1 MDMKPFENFDWTN
14 FWNDSDYAK
23 KAYIGKAPTDEEISE
38 IEKELGYKLPQ
49 SYIEL
54 IKKHN
59 GGIPVLRVFLTD
71 DYEINITGIFG
82 IDRTKCHSL
91 CGELGSAFMISEW
104 GYPNIGIAVADTI
117 SGGHDMIFL
126 DYRAC
131 GKDGEP
137 KVVVVDQESDYHI
150 GVLADTFED
159 FIKGL
164 TIDATEMENED
175 FALLD
180 ENQKCLAIKFLQEIQ
195 EEERVIE
202 LLNYVGIENLSAEL
216 MGMLARSYNNN
227 NQENEAMRIMDMI
240 PEEER
245 KAVWYYRYGYSY
257 ASRCFPHNSE
267 ADNLKALE
275 MFEKAIEKAEEGKV
289 IEWCME
295 LVEFHLLSGA
305 LEKNKSQTPLVYE
318 HYKKYKNEDVTPEAP
333 ANDQQHKYNNLFDV
347 NWIFDKHDY
356 SAEEFEA
363 KFNEKMAQ
371 RLGEN
376 WRETECNA
384 PIEEAE
390 ILVTYEAWIESLEQ
404 LYDNEC
410 LTDDYEELLEEEKE
424 DGMWQVDIRAH
435 LKADNGKS
443 FSVQEIVWKLQKLM
457 ANKELGDH
465 VFFEGIDYEGSSS
478 DYTAHEVPMFYVV
491 CGS

>member
-1 MDMKPFENFDWTN
+1 MKPFENFDWTN

-59 GGIPVLRVFLTD
+59 GGIPVPRVFLTD

-82 IDRTKCHSL
+82 IDRTKRHSL

-126 DYRAC
+126 DYREC

-180 ENQKCLAIKFLQEIQ
+180 ENQKCLAIKFLQEMQ

-227 NQENEAMRIMDMI
+227 SQVDEAMRIMDMI

-245 KAVWYYRYGYSY
+245 DAKWYYRYGYSY
-257 ASRCFPHNSE
+257 AYRCFPHNSD
-267 ADNLKALE
+267 ADDLKALE
-275 MFEKAIEKAEEGKV
+275 MFEKAIEKAEDEKV

-295 LVEFHLLSGA
+295 VVEFGLLSTA

-318 HYKKYKNEDVTPEAP
+318 HYKKYKNEDIAPEAP

-363 KFNEKMAQ
+363 KFNEKMTQ

-390 ILVTYEAWIESLEQ
+390 MLVTYEAWIESLEQ

>member
-1 MDMKPFENFDWTN
+1 MKPFENFDWTN

-59 GGIPVLRVFLTD
+59 GGIPVPRVFLTD

-82 IDRTKCHSL
+82 IDRTKRHSL

-126 DYRAC
+126 DYREC

-180 ENQKCLAIKFLQEIQ
+180 ENQKCLAIKFLQEMQ

-202 LLNYVGIENLSAEL
+202 LLTYVGIENLSAEL

-267 ADNLKALE
+267 TDNLKALE
-275 MFEKAIEKAEEGKV
+275 MFEKAIEKAEDEKV

-295 LVEFHLLSGA
+295 LVEFRLLSGA

-318 HYKKYKNEDVTPEAP
+318 HYKKYKNEDVAPEAP

-356 SAEEFEA
+356 SAEEFEV
-363 KFNEKMAQ
+363 KFNEKMTQ

-465 VFFEGIDYEGSSS
+465 VFFEGIDYEDSSS

>member
-1 MDMKPFENFDWTN
+1 MKPFENFDWTN

-126 DYRAC
+126 DYREC

-180 ENQKCLAIKFLQEIQ
+180 ENQKCLAIKFLQEMQ

-202 LLNYVGIENLSAEL
+202 LLTYVGIENLSAEL

-240 PEEER
+240 PEEKR

-267 ADNLKALE
+267 TDNLKALE
-275 MFEKAIEKAEEGKV
+275 MFEKAIEKAEDEKV

-295 LVEFHLLSGA
+295 LVEFRLLSGA

-318 HYKKYKNEDVTPEAP
+318 HYKKYKNEDLAPEAP

-363 KFNEKMAQ
+363 KFNEKMTQ

-478 DYTAHEVPMFYVV
+478 DYTEHEIPMFYVV

>member
-1 MDMKPFENFDWTN
+1 MKPFANFDWTN

-23 KAYIGKAPTDEEISE
+23 KAYIGKAPTNEEISE

-59 GGIPVLRVFLTD
+59 GGIPVPRVFLTD

-82 IDRTKCHSL
+82 IDRTKRHSL

-104 GYPNIGIAVADTI
+104 GYPNIGITVADTI

-126 DYRAC
+126 DYREC

-180 ENQKCLAIKFLQEIQ
+180 ENQKCLAIKFLQEMQ

-202 LLNYVGIENLSAEL
+202 LLTYVGLENLSAEL

-275 MFEKAIEKAEEGKV
+275 MFEKAIEKAEDEKV

-295 LVEFHLLSGA
+295 LVEFRLLSGA

-318 HYKKYKNEDVTPEAP
+318 HYKKYKNEDVAPEAP

-363 KFNEKMAQ
+363 KFNEKMTQ

-478 DYTAHEVPMFYVV
+478 DYTEHEVPMFYVV

>member
-1 MDMKPFENFDWTN
+1 MKPFENFDWTN

-23 KAYIGKAPTDEEISE
+23 KSYIGKAPTDEEISE

-59 GGIPVLRVFLTD
+59 GGIPVPRVFLTD

-126 DYRAC
+126 DYREC

-150 GVLADTFED
+150 SVLADTFED

-180 ENQKCLAIKFLQEIQ
+180 ENQKCLAIKFLQEMQ

-275 MFEKAIEKAEEGKV
+275 MFEKAIEKAEDEKV

-295 LVEFHLLSGA
+295 LVEFRLLSGA
-305 LEKNKSQTPLVYE
+305 LENHKSQTPLVYE
-318 HYKKYKNEDVTPEAP
+318 HYKKHKNEDIAPEAP

-363 KFNEKMAQ
+363 KFNEKMTQ

-390 ILVTYEAWIESLEQ
+390 MLVTYEAWIESLEQ

-478 DYTAHEVPMFYVV
+478 DYTEHEVPMFYVV